1 MTTESAENWLAHETD
16 ERLLVEA
23 AQRDPRRFA
32 ELYELHFRRVYAYV
46 IRRVERR
53 EEAEDVTSEVFHHA
67 LAKIKSY
74 EWRGVPFSA
83 WLIRIA
89 ANAIADRWRASRDSG
104 PIPEDLED
112 SEAEDIEQ
120 YALLSQ
126 LVQGLPADQK
136 RVVLLR
142 FVEQKSIKEIASEL
156 KRTEGAVKQL
166 QFRALEKLR
175 AQMEG
180 ANA

>member
-1 MTTESAENWLAHETD
+1 MLLAE
-16 ERLLVEA
+16 
-23 AQRDPRRFA
+23 
-32 ELYELHFRRVYAYV
+32 
-46 IRRVERR
+46 
-53 EEAEDVTSEVFHHA
+53 
-67 LAKIKSY
+67 K
-74 EWRGVPFSA
+74 G
-83 WLIRIA
+83 
-89 ANAIADRWRASRDSG
+89 RWRASRDSG